1 MEGNIKKLYK
11 NVEKYFYDP
20 GIGKNLLNKIPQ
32 ADAIKM
38 QFDGFDEIKIK
49 YFLVRGTVY

>member
-11 NVEKYFYDP
+11 NVEKYFCDP

-32 ADAIKM
+32 AYVIKM
-38 QFDGFDEIKIK
+38 QFDGCDEIKIK